1 MSKHI
6 NKIFSMIQTE
16 LKSEKVELEKVE
28 LEKIQLETQEDLR
41 NYLNSLLGS
50 IKTLEGDF
58 QLYKSLR
65 NRVQSEAANG
75 EQRIK
80 QINANIR
87 ELRAAA
93 KKFGL
98 KDSVFHDIKRAEKAE
113 KDFKSLTQ
121 GRAKLGGLL
130 SL

>member
-1 MSKHI
+1 
-6 NKIFSMIQTE
+6 MIQTE

-98 KDSVFHDIKRAEKAE
+98 KDSVFPDIKRAEKAE